1 MNETTDGITL
11 DVLKELVENKVA
23 FVSRMHLKVMDLRP
37 RYVKLWAPLR
47 GNENHVGSMYAGALF
62 TLAEIPGGALCL
74 ATFDATRYY
83 PLVKEM
89 TIRFVRPAR
98 TDVTIECSLSTG
110 EADRIKA
117 AAELRGKA
125 DFALVGHITDQGGEV
140 VAISKGIYQI
150 REIDALNPRRRGQ
163 PLEQSDIPPAPQS
176 KR

>member
-1 MNETTDGITL
+1 MTITTDGIPL
-11 DVLKELVENKVA
+11 DVIKELVENKVA
-23 FVSRMHLKVMDLRP
+23 FVSRMNLKVIDLRP
-37 RYVKLWAPLR
+37 LYVKLWAPLH
-47 GNENHVGSMYAGALF
+47 GNENHIGSMYAGALF

-98 TDVTIECSLSTG
+98 SDVTIECSLSTE
-110 EADRIKA
+110 EAARILA

-125 DFALVGHITDQGGEV
+125 DFALAGHITDQSGDV

-150 REIDALNPRRRGQ
+150 REIDT
-163 PLEQSDIPPAPQS
+163 
-176 KR
+176 